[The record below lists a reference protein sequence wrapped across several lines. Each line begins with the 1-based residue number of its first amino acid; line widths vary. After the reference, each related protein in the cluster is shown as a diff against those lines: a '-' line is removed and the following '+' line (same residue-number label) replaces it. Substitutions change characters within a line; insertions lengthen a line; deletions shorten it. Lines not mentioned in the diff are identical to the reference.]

1 MEEAKGR
8 PAGLRTDD
16 KGRPFWRAT
25 KAAVKAGYPVKSVN
39 LASLADNDRLLRDRC
54 IKLQREMLEWLSNGE
69 RRLIQFDGTFRTLLD
84 IYHTDPKSTYYSR
97 LKYSSRAPYDVYIR
111 MMRAEIG
118 KCRLDRTDGVE
129 VKDWFDAWAAPAECG
144 GPRQLAK
151 AHMAI
156 AVLKAALT
164 FGIMRRLTGCI
175 EFRAVLDAMKGKLPG
190 LPSRKIIM
198 SAEQVTAARK
208 AVRDKGHAPAAL
220 AYAIQFEGIVRQ
232 WDVKGQWMP
241 LDDRTKSAVIYK
253 GKKWIGPTWAN
264 VDENLILRWTPT
276 KTENTT
282 APEIV
287 VDLRACPM
295 VMDELQDVPQ
305 SARKGPLIVNPETG
319 RPYSE
324 DQFNEIW
331 RAAAQAAGI
340 PKKAWNRDL
349 RKSGS
354 TEARQA
360 GAPIDDLKKLMGH
373 TPETEVTAEVYDM
386 ANLEAHR
393 RIAAARKVQRE
404 KK

>member
-1 MEEAKGR
+1 MEEATGR
-8 PAGLRTDD
+8 PPGLRTDD
-16 KGRPFWRAT
+16 NGRPFWRAT

-39 LASLADNDRLLRDRC
+39 LASLADNERLLRDRC

-69 RRLIQFDGTFRTLLD
+69 RRAVQFDGTFLTLLD
-84 IYHTDPKSTYYSR
+84 VYHSDPKSTYSK
-97 LKYSSRAPYDVYIR
+97 LKHSSRAPYDVYIR

-129 VKDWFDAWAAPAECG
+129 VLDWFEAWAEPDKPG
-144 GPRQLAK
+144 GKRQVAK
-151 AHMAI
+151 ARMAI

-164 FGIMRRLTGCI
+164 FGVMRRLSGCA
-175 EFRAVLDAMKGKLPG
+175 EFRAVLDAMKGKFPG
-190 LPSRKIIM
+190 VASRKIVLT
-198 SAEQVTAARK
+198 AEQVAAARQ
-208 AVRDKGHAPAAL
+208 AAHEIQHPRAAL
-220 AYAIQFEGIVRQ
+220 AYALQYEGVIRQ

-241 LDDRTKSAVIYK
+241 IGERQPSAVIYK

-264 VDENLILRWTPT
+264 VDEHLILRWTPT
-276 KTENTT
+276 KTETTT

-295 VMDELQDVPQ
+295 VMEELEFLSQE
-305 SARKGPLIVNPETG
+305 ARRGPLIVNLETG
-319 RPYSE
+319 RPYTE
-324 DQFNEIW
+324 DRFNEIW
-331 RAAAQAAGI
+331 REVARAAGI
-340 PKKAWNRDL
+340 PKKVWNRDL

-373 TPETEVTAEVYDM
+373 TAETQVTADVYDM

>member
-1 MEEAKGR
+1 MEEAAGR
-8 PAGLRTDD
+8 PPGLRTDEN
-16 KGRPFWRAT
+16 GRPFWRAT

-39 LASLADNDRLLRDRC
+39 LAGLADNERLLRDRC
-54 IKLQREMLEWLSNGE
+54 IKLQREMLEWLSDGE
-69 RRLIQFDGTFRTLLD
+69 RRTVRFDGTFLTLLD
-84 IYHTDPKSTYYSR
+84 VYHTDPKSTYFK
-97 LKYSSRAPYDVYIR
+97 LKHSSRGPYNVYIR

-118 KCRLDRTDGVE
+118 KCRLDRTDGVD
-129 VKDWFDAWAAPAECG
+129 VQDWFDAWAEPDKPG
-144 GPRQLAK
+144 GKRQLAK

-164 FGIMRRLTGCI
+164 FGIMRRLPGCA
-175 EFRAVLDAMKGKLPG
+175 EFRVILDAMKRKLPG
-190 LPSRKIIM
+190 VPSRKFVLN
-198 SAEQVTAARK
+198 ADQVTAARN
-208 AVRDKGHAPAAL
+208 AARELHHPRAAL
-220 AYAIQFEGIVRQ
+220 AYAIQFEGAVRQ

-241 LDDRTKSAVIYK
+241 LADRQPSAVIYK
-253 GKKWIGPTWAN
+253 GKKWFGPTWAN

-295 VMDELQDVPQ
+295 VMEELEFLSPE
-305 SARKGPLIVNPETG
+305 ARKGPLIVDLETG

-324 DQFNEIW
+324 DRFNEIW
-331 RAAAQAAGI
+331 RDAAKAAGI
-340 PKKAWNRDL
+340 PRKVWNRDL

-354 TEARQA
+354 NEARQA

-373 TPETEVTAEVYDM
+373 APETEVTAEVYDL

-393 RIAAARKVQRE
+393 RIAAARTAHR
-404 KK
+404 KKK

>member
-8 PAGLRTDD
+8 PPGLRFDGD
-16 KGRPFWRAT
+16 RPFWRAS
-25 KAAVKAGYPVKSVN
+25 KAAVKARYPVKSVN
-39 LASLADNDRLLRDRC
+39 LASLADNERLLRDRC

-69 RRLIQFDGTFRTLLD
+69 RRLIRFDGTFLTLLD
-84 IYHTDPKSTYYSR
+84 VYHSDPKSTYFK
-97 LKYSSRAPYDVYIR
+97 LKHSSRAPYDVYIR

-118 KCRLDRTDGVE
+118 KCRLDRTDGVD
-129 VKDWFDAWAAPAECG
+129 VLDWFEAWAAPAERG

-164 FGIMRRLTGCI
+164 FGVMRRLPGCA
-175 EFRAVLDAMKGKLPG
+175 EFRMILDAMKGKLPG

-198 SAEQVTAARK
+198 SADQVTAARQ
-208 AVRDKGHAPAAL
+208 AVRDMGHAPAAL
-220 AYAIQFEGIVRQ
+220 AYAIQFEGVVRQ
-232 WDVKGQWMP
+232 WDVKGQWLP
-241 LDDRTKSAVIYK
+241 LDDRQPSAVIYK
-253 GKKWIGPTWAN
+253 GKKWFGPTWAH
-264 VDENLILRWTPT
+264 VDENLILRWMPT
-276 KTENTT
+276 KTETT
-282 APEIV
+282 SAPEIV

-305 SARKGPLIVNPETG
+305 SSRKGPLIVNPETG

>member
-1 MEEAKGR
+1 MEEEKS
-8 PAGLRTDD
+8 PGLRYDGD
-16 KGRPFWRAT
+16 RPIWRAT

-39 LASLADNDRLLRDRC
+39 LASMADNDRLLRGRC
-54 IKLQREMLEWLSNGE
+54 IKLQLEMLEWLSNGE
-69 RRLIQFDGTFRTLLD
+69 RQAIRFDGTFLTLLD
-84 IYHTDPKSTYYSR
+84 IYHTDPKSTYFK
-97 LKYSSRAPYDVYIR
+97 LKHSSRGPYDVYIR

-118 KCRLDRTDGVE
+118 KCRLDRTDGVDLL
-129 VKDWFDAWAAPAECG
+129 DWFAAWAAPAAEG
-144 GPRQLAK
+144 GKRQVAK
-151 AHMAI
+151 ARMALS
-156 AVLKAALT
+156 VLKAALT
-164 FGIMRRLTGCI
+164 FGVMRRLPACA
-175 EFRAVLDAMKGKLPG
+175 EFRAVLDAMKRKFEG
-190 LPSRKIIM
+190 LPARKIIM
-198 SAEQVTAARK
+198 SADRVTAARE
-208 AVRDKGHAPAAL
+208 AAHVAGHAPAAL

-232 WDVKGQWMP
+232 WDVKGQWVP
-241 LDDRTKSAVIYK
+241 LDDRQPSAVIYK

-264 VDENLILRWTPT
+264 VDASLVLRWTPT
-276 KTENTT
+276 KTETTT

-287 VDLRACPM
+287 VDLRSCPM
-295 VMDELQDVPQ
+295 VMEELQDVPL

-319 RPYSE
+319 RPYSH
-324 DQFNEIW
+324 DQFNEVW
-331 RAAAQAAGI
+331 RAAAHIAGI

-404 KK
+404 KN